1 MEEMLA
7 LKNVSFSYEVQ
18 PVLEEITLSFEKGDF
33 AAIMGVNGAGK
44 STLLKL
50 MLGILSPQQGEIEI
64 LGQKMKQFKAWH
76 KVGYLS
82 QQAAKKGQSFP
93 ATCEEIVRA
102 NLFSKIGF
110 LRFPKK
116 EHQRQ
121 VAAALEA
128 VGMEGYGKRLIHQ
141 LSGGQQQRV
150 MLAHVLVSEPE
161 LIILDEPTT
170 GIDQEAIVELY
181 EVLKRLNEEKKI
193 TIVMVTHEMEK
204 SVDYINR
211 RLYLRERRIVEEQ

>member
-1 MEEMLA
+1 MEEMLT
-7 LKNVSFSYEVQ
+7 LKNVHFGYGSR
-18 PVLEEITLSFEKGDF
+18 PVLKEITLSFEKGDF

-50 MLGILSPQQGEIEI
+50 MLGILEPQQGEVEI
-64 LGQKMKQFKAWH
+64 LGQKMKAFKQWH
-76 KVGYLS
+76 RVGYLS

-93 ATCEEIVRA
+93 ATCEEIVKA

-116 EHQRQ
+116 KHELQ

-128 VGMEGYGKRLIHQ
+128 VGMAGYEKRLIYQ

-181 EVLKRLNEEKKI
+181 EVLKRLNEEKNI
-193 TIVMVTHEMEK
+193 TIIMVTHEMEK
-204 SVDYINR
+204 SIAYVNR
-211 RLYLRERRIVEEQ
+211 QLYLREGRIVEE